1 MKKLLLVA
9 IVGLQSL
16 LWGSS
21 ASAAMCEVGTVI
33 DYVRLGSLGCTIGE
47 FAYTNFT
54 LQQGAADDLSRRTTG
69 PEASLLPG
77 SSGFTTI
84 TVTPIVEGNT
94 IVGLTFG
101 LSPNTASDG
110 SLYNAMI
117 SYQITSTSGARVLG
131 STLTLNGSSSTG
143 DGSGT
148 AIANF
153 CLGGVFEQPDLI
165 DGCNG
170 QDTAVLV
177 TATGGAEEDS
187 ISFGGLYAT
196 LQVTDDIAL
205 DSGGFGSG
213 SSTVNSFS
221 NRFLVTPS
229 VVPEPESV
237 LLLGVGLLAF
247 GLARR
252 RTRPAASARR

>member
-33 DYVRLGSLGCTIGE
+33 DYVRLGSLGCTIGD

-54 LQQGAADDLSRRTTG
+54 LQQGAADDLSRRTPG
-69 PEASLLPG
+69 FEPSLLPG

-117 SYQITSTSGARVLG
+117 TYQITSTSGARVLG

-153 CLGGVFEQPDLI
+153 CLGGAFEQPDLV

-170 QDTAVLV
+170 QDTATLV
-177 TATGGAEEDS
+177 VATGAEEDS
-187 ISFGGLYAT
+187 TRFGGLYAT

-205 DSGGFGSG
+205 DSGAFGSG

-229 VVPEPESV
+229 AVPEPESV
-237 LLLGVGLLAF
+237 LLLAAGLLAF
-247 GLARR
+247 GLVRR
-252 RTRPAASARR
+252 RARPGASVRRL